1 MAKSFSWESEAMKLY
16 FSPDFLILT
25 MGFDFKWDVSI
36 SENPIFLSIDFIYA
50 SLSAN
55 LPANLS

>member
-1 MAKSFSWESEAMKLY
+1 MKLY
-16 FSPDFLILT
+16 FSPNFFILII
-25 MGFDFKWDVSI
+25 GFDFKLDVSI
-36 SENPIFLSIDFIYA
+36 SENPIFLSIDFINA